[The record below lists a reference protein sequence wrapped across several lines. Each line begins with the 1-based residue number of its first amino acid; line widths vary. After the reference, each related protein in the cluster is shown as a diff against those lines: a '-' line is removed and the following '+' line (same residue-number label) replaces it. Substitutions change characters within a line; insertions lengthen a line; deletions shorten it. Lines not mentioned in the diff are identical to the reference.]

1 MSAVSG
7 TEPSPAAGGR
17 VFFQT
22 PLTAPV
28 PREDSP
34 QVVVAAAAQQRQQ
47 QQKRQQQGKVTV
59 KYDRKELRKRLVLEE
74 WIVEQ
79 LSELYNCEEEEMP
92 EVEIDIDDLLDAS
105 SEEERVNKLQE
116 SLVDCY
122 KPTDEFINQLLSRI
136 RGMRK
141 LSPPQKKDI

>member
-22 PLTAPV
+22 PLSAPGS
-28 PREDSP
+28 REDSP
-34 QVVVAAAAQQRQQ
+34 PPQVQQRQQ
-47 QQKRQQQGKVTV
+47 QQRRQQQGKVTV

-105 SEEERVNKLQE
+105 SEEERVHKLQE

-122 KPTDEFINQLLSRI
+122 KPTEEFINQLLSRI

>member
-22 PLTAPV
+22 PLAAPGA
-28 PREDSP
+28 REDAP
-34 QVVVAAAAQQRQQ
+34 QVVVSPQQHKQQ

-79 LSELYNCEEEEMP
+79 LSELYGCEEEEMP

-105 SEEERVNKLQE
+105 SEEERAIKLRE
-116 SLVDCY
+116 SLVGCY
-122 KPTDEFINQLLSRI
+122 KPTEEFISELLSRI
-136 RGMRK
+136 QGMRK
-141 LSPPQKKDI
+141 LNPPQKKDI

>member
-7 TEPSPAAGGR
+7 TEPNPAAGGR

-22 PLTAPV
+22 PLAAPGT
-28 PREDSP
+28 REDSP
-34 QVVVAAAAQQRQQ
+34 QVVVAAAQHKQQ
-47 QQKRQQQGKVTV
+47 QQRRQHQGKVTV

-79 LSELYNCEEEEMP
+79 LSELYGCEEEEMP

-105 SEEERVNKLQE
+105 SEEERVLKLQE

-122 KPTDEFINQLLSRI
+122 KPTEEFINQLLSRI

-141 LSPPQKKDI
+141 LNPPQRRDI